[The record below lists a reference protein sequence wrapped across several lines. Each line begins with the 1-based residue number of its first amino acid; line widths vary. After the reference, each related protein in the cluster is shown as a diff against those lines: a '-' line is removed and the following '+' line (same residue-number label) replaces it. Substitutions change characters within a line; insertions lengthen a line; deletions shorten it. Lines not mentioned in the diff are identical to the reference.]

1 VTGADIPSMTAMT
14 RLVGDLNP
22 PTRLLCG
29 TGPTNPDPRVLRAL
43 AAPLLGQFDPAF
55 TAIMHEVATLG
66 REVFQ
71 TSNPRTFAVSGTGRA
86 GMEAAIA
93 SLVEPGDRVLVANC
107 GRFGDLF
114 VDLAGRYGGRVAQVT
129 AEWGRIIDPDAIADA
144 LTREPAKVV
153 AVVHGETSTGM
164 LQPLDEI
171 GRICRAHH
179 ALLVVDAVVTLGG
192 VAVRVDDWG
201 IDLCSAGT
209 QKCLGCP
216 SGMAPI
222 TYNDRVE
229 RAIAARRT
237 PVVSNYLDLSQLQR
251 YWSPERLNHH
261 TLPTSMTYAL
271 REALRLVA
279 EEGPHARFQRHRRA
293 GAALKA
299 GLAAMGLA
307 LFGDPEHRLP
317 MITAVHIPAGVEDE
331 AVRAQLLEEFGVE
344 IATSFGPLRG
354 RIWRIGLMGY
364 NAELRAA
371 LAVLAGLEHVLR
383 SRGVDVPPGAG
394 VEAARRAYHEGVDS
408 PAGP

>member
-1 VTGADIPSMTAMT
+1 MT
-14 RLVGDLNP
+14 RIVGDLNP

-43 AAPLLGQFDPAF
+43 AAPVIGQFDPAF
-55 TAIMHEVATLG
+55 TAIMGEVMDLG
-66 REVFQ
+66 RAVFR
-71 TSNPRTFAVSGTGRA
+71 TMNPRTFAVSGTGRA

-93 SLVEPGDRVLVANC
+93 SLIEPGDHALVANC

-114 VDLAGRYGGRVAQVT
+114 VDLATRYGARVSQVT
-129 AEWGRIIDPDAIADA
+129 AEWGRIIDPGAIVDA
-144 LTREPAKVV
+144 LARQPAKVV

-164 LQPLDEI
+164 WQPLEEI
-171 GRICRAHH
+171 GQICRAHH

-192 VAVRVDDWG
+192 VPVQVDDWG

-222 TYNDRVE
+222 TYNE
-229 RAIAARRT
+229 RAERAMAARKT
-237 PVVSNYLDLSQLQR
+237 PVISNYFDLTQVQR

-271 REALRLVA
+271 REALRLVR
-279 EEGPHARFQRHRRA
+279 EEGPDARFERHRRA

-299 GLAAMGLA
+299 GLEAMGLT
-307 LFGDPEHRLP
+307 LFGDPAHRLP
-317 MITAVHIPAGVEDE
+317 MITAVHMPPGVDDE
-331 AVRAQLLEEFGVE
+331 SVRRQLLEEFGVE

-364 NAELRAA
+364 NAELSAA
-371 LAVLAGLEHVLR
+371 LAVLNGLEHVLR
-383 SRGVDVPPGAG
+383 SRGLSIPRGAG
-394 VEAARRAYHEGVDS
+394 VEEARRVYSRGVNLPAVPVLPQNSWS
-408 PAGP
+408 PK